1 MADTVHE
8 TDALVAALS
17 DADFDRPPAL
27 VANAHITGV
36 SVARALAANDV
47 PVIAL
52 DRTDSGLAPPSD
64 AVDYA
69 GLVTYPLDDL
79 DGFRADV
86 ERIADVLAF
95 EPVAFACMD
104 EWVRGFGET
113 ESAGVQLPFSDL
125 AGVERVLDKA
135 NLYALCEELGVPY
148 PETYEVGTVGVD
160 EIVEALAF
168 PFVVKPAHKRK
179 FEEAFGTN
187 VIEVDDRGAFEAV
200 VAEAREHD
208 ATVLAQERV
217 NVEVGRD
224 TSLASYMPP
233 ESADRDPLAVVGN
246 AAVRFPEF
254 GSSCLV
260 ERVEEPAVREHAL
273 TVLEETG
280 YHGISEAE
288 FVYDAGRAEYVLL
301 DVNTRPWKWISMPVA
316 AGANLPMAAYAD
328 AVDGVEWEAT
338 ARDGGPSDA
347 RWVYLPDYLKRCLTD
362 EAFWDVLSDDDWAS
376 LLSGGFEATE
386 GGLTTGVYRPSDPAP
401 AVEYLTGEF
410 TDREYYCSC

>member
-1 MADTVHE
+1 MADTFHD
-8 TDALVAALS
+8 TDALVAALAE
-17 DADFDRPPAL
+17 ADFDRPPAL

-36 SVARALAANDV
+36 SVARALSAHDV

-52 DRTDSGLAPPSD
+52 DRTDSGLAPPSE

-69 GLVTYPLDDL
+69 GLVTYPLDDA

-86 ERIADVLAF
+86 ERIADALDH

-104 EWVRGFGET
+104 EWVRGFAET
-113 ESAGVQLPFSDL
+113 EPAGVRLPFSEL

-148 PETYEVGTVGVD
+148 PETYEVGEHGVE
-160 EIVEALAF
+160 EIAETLAF

-187 VIEVDDRGAFEAV
+187 VIEVADRGEFADV
-200 VAEAREHD
+200 VAEAEEHD
-208 ATVLAQERV
+208 ATVLAQEKV

-233 ESADRDPLAVVGN
+233 ASADRDPLAVVGN
-246 AAVRFPEF
+246 AAVRFPAF
-254 GSSCLV
+254 GTSCLV

-273 TVLEETG
+273 AVLEETG
-280 YHGISEAE
+280 YHGISESE
-288 FVYDAGRAEYVLL
+288 FVYDADRGEYVLL

-328 AVDGVEWEAT
+328 ATGAEYEA
-338 ARDGGPSDA
+338 AAAASDPRDA
-347 RWVYLPDYLKRCLTD
+347 RWVYLPDYVQRCLTD
-362 EAFWDVLSDDDWAS
+362 EAFWDVLSDEDWAS
-376 LLSGGFEATE
+376 LMSGEFEASA
-386 GGLTTGVYRPSDPAP
+386 GGLTTGMYRPSDPAP
-401 AVEYLTGEF
+401 AVKYLTGEF

>member
-1 MADTVHE
+1 MADTFHD
-8 TDALVAALS
+8 TDALVAALAE
-17 DADFDRPPAL
+17 ADFDRPPAL

-36 SVARALAANDV
+36 SVARALSAHDV

-52 DRTDSGLAPPSD
+52 DRTDSGLAPPSE

-69 GLVTYPLDDL
+69 GLVTYPLDDA

-86 ERIADVLAF
+86 ERIADALDH

-104 EWVRGFGET
+104 EWVRGFAET
-113 ESAGVQLPFSDL
+113 EPAGVRLPFSEL

-148 PETYEVGTVGVD
+148 PETYEVGEHGVE
-160 EIVEALAF
+160 EIAETLAF

-187 VIEVDDRGAFEAV
+187 VIEVADRGEFADV
-200 VAEAREHD
+200 VAEAEEHD
-208 ATVLAQERV
+208 ATVLAQEKV

-233 ESADRDPLAVVGN
+233 ASADRDPLAVVGN
-246 AAVRFPEF
+246 AAVRFPAF
-254 GSSCLV
+254 GTSCLV

-273 TVLEETG
+273 AVLEETG
-280 YHGISEAE
+280 YHGISESE
-288 FVYDAGRAEYVLL
+288 FVYDADRGEYVLL

-328 AVDGVEWEAT
+328 ATGAEYEAAAAADGP
-338 ARDGGPSDA
+338 RDA
-347 RWVYLPDYLKRCLTD
+347 RWVYLPDYVQRCLTD
-362 EAFWDVLSDDDWAS
+362 EAFWDVLSDEDWAS
-376 LLSGGFEATE
+376 LMSGEFEASA
-386 GGLTTGVYRPSDPAP
+386 GGLTTGMYRPSDPAP
-401 AVEYLTGEF
+401 AVKYLTGEF

>member
-1 MADTVHE
+1 MADTFHD
-8 TDALVAALS
+8 TDALVAALA

-36 SVARALAANDV
+36 SVARALSAHDV

-52 DRTDSGLAPPSD
+52 DRTDTGLAPPSE
-64 AVDYA
+64 AVDHA
-69 GLVTYPLDDL
+69 GQVTYPLDDA

-86 ERIADVLAF
+86 ERIADALDH

-104 EWVRGFGET
+104 EWVRGFAET
-113 ESAGVQLPFSDL
+113 EPAGVRLPFSDL
-125 AGVERVLDKA
+125 AGVERVLDKS

-148 PETYEVGTVGVD
+148 PETYEVGEHEV
-160 EIVEALAF
+160 EPIVESLPF

-187 VIEVDDRGAFEAV
+187 VIEVTDREEFADV
-200 VAEAREHD
+200 VAEAEEHG
-208 ATVLAQERV
+208 ATVLAQEKV
-217 NVEVGRD
+217 NTEAGRD

-233 ESADRDPLAVVGN
+233 DSAERDPLAVVGN
-246 AAVRFPEF
+246 AAVRFPAF
-254 GSSCLV
+254 GTSCLV

-273 TVLEETG
+273 AVLSETG
-280 YHGISEAE
+280 YHGISESE
-288 FVYDAGRAEYVLL
+288 FVYDADRGEYVLL

-328 AVDGVEWEAT
+328 AVDDAEYEAE
-338 ARDGGPSDA
+338 AAADGPRDA
-347 RWVYLPDYLKRCLTD
+347 RWTYLPDYIQRCLTD
-362 EAFWDVLSDDDWAS
+362 EAFWDVLSEDDWAS
-376 LLSGGFEATE
+376 LFSGEFEGDGE
-386 GGLTTGVYRPSDPAP
+386 LTTGLYRPSDPTP
-401 AVEYLTGEF
+401 AVKYLTGEF

>member
-1 MADTVHE
+1 MADTFHD

-17 DADFDRPPAL
+17 DADLDRPPAL

-36 SVARALAANDV
+36 SVARALSAHDV

-52 DRTDSGLAPPSD
+52 DRTDSGVAPPSD

-69 GLVTYPLDDL
+69 GQVTYPLDDA

-86 ERIADVLAF
+86 ERIAGALAF

-104 EWVRGFGET
+104 EWVRGFAET
-113 ESAGVQLPFSDL
+113 EPAGVRLPFSDL

-148 PETYEVGTVGVD
+148 PETYEVGETDAD
-160 EIVEALAF
+160 EIVERLAF

-187 VIEVDDRGAFEAV
+187 VIEVEDRGEFEDV
-200 VAEAREHD
+200 VAEAEEYG

-217 NVEVGRD
+217 NVAVGAD
-224 TSLASYMPP
+224 TSLASYVPP

-246 AAVRFPEF
+246 AAVRYPEF

-280 YHGISEAE
+280 YHGISESE
-288 FVYDAGRAEYVLL
+288 FVYDADREEYVLL

-328 AVDGVEWEAT
+328 AVAEEEYEAEAATDGP
-338 ARDGGPSDA
+338 RDG
-347 RWVYLPDYLKRCLTD
+347 RWVYLPDYVRRCLTD
-362 EAFWDVLSDDDWAS
+362 EAFWDVLSEDDWRS
-376 LLSGGFEATE
+376 LFSGEFERE
-386 GGLTTGVYRPSDPAP
+386 GELTTGLYRPSDPAP
-401 AVEYLTGEF
+401 AVRYLTGEF

>member
-1 MADTVHE
+1 MADTVHD
-8 TDALVAALS
+8 TDALVAALA

-36 SVARALAANDV
+36 SVARALSAHDV

-52 DRTDSGLAPPSD
+52 DRTDTGLAPPSE
-64 AVDYA
+64 AVDHA
-69 GLVTYPLDDL
+69 GQVTYPLDDA

-86 ERIADVLAF
+86 ERVADALDHD
-95 EPVAFACMD
+95 PVAFACMD
-104 EWVRGFGET
+104 EWVRGFAET
-113 ESAGVQLPFSDL
+113 EPAGVRLPFSDL

-135 NLYALCEELGVPY
+135 NLYALCEDLGVPY
-148 PETYEVGTVGVD
+148 PETYEVGEHG
-160 EIVEALAF
+160 VEAVIEALSF

-187 VIEVDDRGAFEAV
+187 VIEVADRGEFADV
-200 VAEAREHD
+200 VAEAEEYD
-208 ATVLAQERV
+208 ATVLAQEKV

-233 ESADRDPLAVVGN
+233 ESADRDPVAVVGN
-246 AAVRFPEF
+246 AAVRFPAF
-254 GSSCLV
+254 GTSCLV
-260 ERVEEPAVREHAL
+260 ERIEEPAVREHAL
-273 TVLEETG
+273 AVLEETG
-280 YHGISEAE
+280 YHGISESE
-288 FVYDAGRAEYVLL
+288 FVYDADREEYVLL

-328 AVDGVEWEAT
+328 AVDDAEYEAET
-338 ARDGGPSDA
+338 AVDGPQDA
-347 RWVYLPDYLKRCLTD
+347 RWTYLPDYIQRCLTD

-376 LLSGGFEATE
+376 LFSGEFERE
-386 GGLTTGVYRPSDPAP
+386 GELTTGLYRPSDPAP
-401 AVEYLTGEF
+401 AVKYLTGEF